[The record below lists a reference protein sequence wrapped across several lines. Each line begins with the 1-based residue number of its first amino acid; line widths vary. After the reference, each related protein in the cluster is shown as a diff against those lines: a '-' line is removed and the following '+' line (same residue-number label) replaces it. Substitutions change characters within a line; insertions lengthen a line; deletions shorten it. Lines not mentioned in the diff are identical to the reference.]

1 MQLGIEARPMIDE
14 WSAWNA
20 TWTERV
26 LRHGFVHLPAESL
39 RGSAISDD
47 QWREFQELWHQL
59 RPDEFMAA
67 GQHGRFRRYGR
78 VRLDYIQDGME
89 LAVLP
94 PAPFHQ
100 TAEVMPLHGGRMRT
114 FAPISD
120 ETLTSVVMR
129 LAITRAAMIAHSITG
144 KKCFHVGIH
153 MIRVCASGDDASMVT
168 PEGMHRDGHD
178 LVAMHLISRKGCEG
192 GQSLI
197 YGPDDSVTR
206 LCLTDP
212 GESIVLDDRK
222 VQHEVE
228 PVRALN
234 GGGSRDMLLLDFD
247 EPGEAACLSWR

>member
-1 MQLGIEARPMIDE
+1 MIDE
-14 WSAWNA
+14 WSWNA

-26 LRHGFVHLPAESL
+26 LRHGFVHLPADALLS
-39 RGSAISDD
+39 GGIPDG
-47 QWREFQELWHQL
+47 QWREFQELWRRL
-59 RPDEFMAA
+59 PPDEFMAA

-78 VRLDYIQDGME
+78 VRLDCIQDGME
-89 LAVLP
+89 LTVLP
-94 PAPFHQ
+94 PAPFQ
-100 TAEVMPLHGGRMRT
+100 QAAEIMPLHGGRRRT

-120 ETLTSVVMR
+120 EILTSTVMH
-129 LAITRAAMIAHSITG
+129 LAITRAAMLAHSVTG

-153 MIRVCASGDDASMVT
+153 MIRVCAYGKDASIVT

-178 LVAMHLISRKGCEG
+178 LVAMHLISRNGCEG

-197 YGPDDSVTR
+197 YGPDDCVTR

-212 GESIVLDDRK
+212 GESIVLDDRR

-234 GGGSRDMLLLDFD
+234 GSGHRDVLLLDFD
-247 EPGEAACLSWR
+247 EPGDAPCLSWR